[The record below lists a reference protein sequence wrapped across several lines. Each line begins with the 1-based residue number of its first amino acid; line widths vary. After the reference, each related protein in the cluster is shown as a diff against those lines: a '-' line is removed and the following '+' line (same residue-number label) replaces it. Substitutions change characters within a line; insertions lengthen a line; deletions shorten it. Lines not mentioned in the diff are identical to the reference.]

1 MRATTRPFHGFSL
14 IELSVV
20 LTIVAVVLA
29 AGIDIIAGGKVEK
42 IESTKDRI
50 EVIKGALT
58 NYRNRNN
65 NKMPCPAPIE
75 APVGDSRFGNALSEL
90 QCKLTAVGTGT
101 FRDLTSGIR
110 IGAVPVNTLGL
121 ANKYAFD
128 SWGNR
133 ITYVVSEDA
142 VDGTDTITG
151 SIPITDQNDTVIASP
166 IFLVMSHGADGLG
179 AYNYNGVV
187 ANPCDN
193 LAATRIDAANCAFAS
208 ALDLDNVAPT
218 FRAASFNDGDVEAN
232 RFDDLVEFSFSNSL
246 VPECAADEK
255 LAWDS
260 VTSNWECTKILDGC
274 SADQLIVFDGANWSC
289 QNAQSTVLNALP
301 ACADGQGL
309 TYDAT
314 LSTWVC
320 GIVSDGSGGG
330 ASFADCPAA
339 GLIHGQTSISDC
351 PSVDPL
357 SCTGNIFTT
366 CTNGSTSTTDSC
378 SCVGTVM

>member
-121 ANKYAFD
+121 ANK
-128 SWGNR
+128 
-133 ITYVVSEDA
+133 
-142 VDGTDTITG
+142 
-151 SIPITDQNDTVIASP
+151 
-166 IFLVMSHGADGLG
+166 
-179 AYNYNGVV
+179 
-187 ANPCDN
+187 
-193 LAATRIDAANCAFAS
+193 
-208 ALDLDNVAPT
+208 
-218 FRAASFNDGDVEAN
+218 
-232 RFDDLVEFSFSNSL
+232 
-246 VPECAADEK
+246 
-255 LAWDS
+255 
-260 VTSNWECTKILDGC
+260 
-274 SADQLIVFDGANWSC
+274 
-289 QNAQSTVLNALP
+289 
-301 ACADGQGL
+301 
-309 TYDAT
+309 
-314 LSTWVC
+314 
-320 GIVSDGSGGG
+320 
-330 ASFADCPAA
+330 
-339 GLIHGQTSISDC
+339 
-351 PSVDPL
+351 
-357 SCTGNIFTT
+357 
-366 CTNGSTSTTDSC
+366 
-378 SCVGTVM
+378 